1 MIGDFINSPRNQ
13 SQCIRT
19 LLVDDQTLFVQ
30 ALSELLSKAHGAISF
45 EVIAT
50 AKTGFEA
57 VALCKTLKPD
67 LILMDCM
74 MPEMRGADAVYA
86 IKKVLPKLKI
96 VMLSASDSVGEINR
110 AIDAGADGYIMKRD
124 ALDEL
129 IEGVQRVMAGERV
142 FDCLTSSDPIS
153 LAPQELGATLSR
165 RELQVLKLLA
175 EGHKSR
181 EISEILNRSL
191 RTIENQRYSLLKK
204 LDRPS
209 PMELVSTAR
218 ELGLLD

>member
-1 MIGDFINSPRNQ
+1 
-13 SQCIRT
+13 
-19 LLVDDQTLFVQ
+19 
-30 ALSELLSKAHGAISF
+30 
-45 EVIAT
+45 
-50 AKTGFEA
+50 
-57 VALCKTLKPD
+57 
-67 LILMDCM
+67 
-74 MPEMRGADAVYA
+74 
-86 IKKVLPKLKI
+86 
-96 VMLSASDSVGEINR
+96 
-110 AIDAGADGYIMKRD
+110 MKRD

-129 IEGVQRVMAGERV
+129 IEGIRRVMAGERV
-142 FDCLTSSDPIS
+142 FDCLTSSDPNS
-153 LAPQELGATLSR
+153 LESQELGATLSR